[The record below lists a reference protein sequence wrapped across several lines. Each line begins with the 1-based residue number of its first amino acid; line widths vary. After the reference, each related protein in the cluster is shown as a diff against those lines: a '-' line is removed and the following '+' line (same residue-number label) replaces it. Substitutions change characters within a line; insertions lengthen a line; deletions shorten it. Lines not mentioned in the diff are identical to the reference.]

1 MGFFSDIIMLCAIN
15 GKRKKMSTRKLV
27 YRNRVFLY
35 LANTIFITDTLY
47 TIDE

>member
-1 MGFFSDIIMLCAIN
+1 MAN
-15 GKRKKMSTRKLV
+15 EKKMSTRKLV
-27 YRNRVFLY
+27 YRNRVLFY